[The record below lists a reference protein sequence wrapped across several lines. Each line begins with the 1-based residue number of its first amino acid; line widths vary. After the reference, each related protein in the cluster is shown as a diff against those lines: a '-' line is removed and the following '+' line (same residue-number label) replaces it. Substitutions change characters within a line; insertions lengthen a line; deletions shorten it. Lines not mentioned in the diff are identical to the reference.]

1 MERLYLWLDL
11 GSLALP
17 LLFSFH
23 PKIKFYKLWPS
34 VLPGILVMAFVFIP
48 WDIYFTA
55 EGFWGFNP
63 KYLTGVQWL
72 GLPMEE
78 WLFFFCIPYACLFT
92 HHVLSS
98 LVSWWPLN
106 KKTTDWIYVLV
117 ASALIIG
124 LWYGI
129 DQWYTATAFIYA
141 LLVLGLTQNTAP
153 KLLPSFFM
161 SYLII
166 LIPFFIVNGVL
177 TGSGLPEPI
186 VWYNDSENFAVRLGT
201 IPVEDTVYNLGM
213 LLTVA
218 LTATYI
224 QQKSSTKQPH
234 EG

>member
-23 PKIKFYKLWPS
+23 PKIKFYKRWPS
-34 VLPGILVMAFVFIP
+34 VLPGILVMALVFIP

-55 EGFWGFNP
+55 QGFWGFNP
-63 KYLTGVQWL
+63 NYLTGIQWL
-72 GLPMEE
+72 GLPIEE
-78 WLFFFCIPYACLFT
+78 WLFFFCIPYACMFT

-98 LVSWWPLN
+98 LVPWWPLS
-106 KKTTDWIYVLV
+106 KKTTDWVYLMVVLG
-117 ASALIIG
+117 LIMG

-129 DQWYTATAFIYA
+129 NQWYTATAFIYA

-153 KLLPSFFM
+153 QILPTFFM

-177 TGSGLPEPI
+177 TGSGLPEPV
-186 VWYNDSENFAVRLGT
+186 VWYNDTQNFGIRLGT
-201 IPVEDTVYNLGM
+201 IPLEDTVYNLGM
-213 LLTVA
+213 LLSVA
-218 LTATYI
+218 LVGHHI
-224 QQKSSTKQPH
+224 NQRFFSN
-234 EG
+234 

>member
-23 PKIKFYKLWPS
+23 PKIKFYKLWSS
-34 VLPGILVMAFVFIP
+34 VLPGILVMAMLFIP

-55 EGFWGFNP
+55 QGFWGFNP
-63 KYLTGVQWL
+63 KYLTGIQWL

-98 LVSWWPLN
+98 LVSWWPLS
-106 KKTTDWIYVLV
+106 KKTTDWIYIVV
-117 ASALIIG
+117 VSALIVG

-141 LLVLGLTQNTAP
+141 ILVLGLAQNTTP

-218 LTATYI
+218 LIASHI
-224 QQKSSTKQPH
+224 QQKNSTKQPH

>member
-34 VLPGILVMAFVFIP
+34 VLPGILLMALVFIP
-48 WDIYFTA
+48 WDIYFTQQ
-55 EGFWGFNP
+55 GFWGFNP
-63 KYLTGVQWL
+63 KYLTGIEWF

-98 LVSWWPLN
+98 LVRGWPLSLRVSN
-106 KKTTDWIYVLV
+106 WVYVMV
-117 ASALIIG
+117 VTVLIIG

-129 DQWYTATAFIYA
+129 NQWYTATAFIYA

-153 KLLPSFFM
+153 ELLPSFFM

-166 LIPFFIVNGVL
+166 LIPFFVVNGVL
-177 TGSGLPEPI
+177 TGSGLPEPV
-186 VWYNDSENFAVRLGT
+186 VWYNDTENFGLRLGT
-201 IPVEDTVYNLGM
+201 IPIEDTIYNLGM

-218 LTATYI
+218 LVGTHI
-224 QQKSSTKQPH
+224 QQRNLAK
-234 EG
+234 

>member
-23 PKIKFYKLWPS
+23 PKIKFYKRWPS
-34 VLPGILVMAFVFIP
+34 VLPGILVMALVFIP

-55 EGFWGFNP
+55 QGFWGFNP
-63 KYLTGVQWL
+63 NYLTGIQWL
-72 GLPMEE
+72 GLPIEE
-78 WLFFFCIPYACLFT
+78 WLFFFCIPYACMFT

-98 LVSWWPLN
+98 LVPWWPLS
-106 KKTTDWIYVLV
+106 KKTTDWVYLMVVLG
-117 ASALIIG
+117 LIMG

-153 KLLPSFFM
+153 QILPTFFM

-177 TGSGLPEPI
+177 TGSGLPEPV
-186 VWYNDSENFAVRLGT
+186 VWYNDTQNFGIRLGT
-201 IPVEDTVYNLGM
+201 IPLEDTVYNLGM
-213 LLTVA
+213 LLSVA
-218 LTATYI
+218 LVGHHI
-224 QQKSSTKQPH
+224 NQRFFSN
-234 EG
+234 

>member
-1 MERLYLWLDL
+1 MEWLYLWLDL

-34 VLPGILVMAFVFIP
+34 VLPGILVMASVFIP

-92 HHVLSS
+92 HHVLRS

-161 SYLII
+161 SYLIL
-166 LIPFFIVNGVL
+166 LIPFFFVNGVL
-177 TGSGLPEPI
+177 TGSGLQEPI

-201 IPVEDTVYNLGM
+201 IPIEDTVYNLGM

-224 QQKSSTKQPH
+224 QEKNSTKQPH

>member
-34 VLPGILVMAFVFIP
+34 VLPGILLMALVFIP
-48 WDIYFTA
+48 WDIYFTQQ
-55 EGFWGFNP
+55 GFWGFNP
-63 KYLTGVQWL
+63 KYITGIEWF

-98 LVSWWPLN
+98 LVRGWPLSLRVSN
-106 KKTTDWIYVLV
+106 WVYVMV
-117 ASALIIG
+117 VTVLIIG

-129 DQWYTATAFIYA
+129 NQWYTATAFIYA

-153 KLLPSFFM
+153 ELLPSFFM

-166 LIPFFIVNGVL
+166 LIPFFVVNGVL
-177 TGSGLPEPI
+177 TGSGLPEPV
-186 VWYNDSENFAVRLGT
+186 VWYNDTENFGLRLGT
-201 IPVEDTVYNLGM
+201 IPIEDTIYNLGM

-218 LTATYI
+218 LVGTHI
-224 QQKSSTKQPH
+224 QQRNLAK
-234 EG
+234 

>member
-23 PKIKFYKLWPS
+23 PKIKFYKRWPI
-34 VLPGILVMAFVFIP
+34 VLPGILVMALVFIP

-55 EGFWGFNP
+55 QGFWGFNSN
-63 KYLTGVQWL
+63 YLSGIQWL
-72 GLPMEE
+72 GLPIEE
-78 WLFFFCIPYACLFT
+78 WLFFFCIPYACMFT

-98 LVSWWPLN
+98 LVHWWPLS
-106 KKTTDWIYVLV
+106 KKTTDWVY
-117 ASALIIG
+117 LIVVVGLIMG

-141 LLVLGLTQNTAP
+141 LLILGLTQNTAP
-153 KLLPSFFM
+153 QILPTFFM

-177 TGSGLPEPI
+177 TGSGIPEPV
-186 VWYNDSENFAVRLGT
+186 VWYNDTQNFGVRLGT
-201 IPVEDTVYNLGM
+201 IPLEDTVYNLGM

-218 LTATYI
+218 LVGHHI
-224 QQKSSTKQPH
+224 NQRISSN
-234 EG
+234 

>member
-23 PKIKFYKLWPS
+23 PKIKFYKKWPS
-34 VLPGILVMAFVFIP
+34 VLPGILVMAIVFIP
-48 WDIYFTA
+48 WDIYFTHK
-55 EGFWGFNP
+55 GFWGFNP
-63 KYLTGVQWL
+63 DYLTGIEWL
-72 GLPMEE
+72 GLPLEE

-98 LVSWWPLN
+98 LVSWWPLG
-106 KKTTDWIYVLV
+106 KKTTDWIYMIV
-117 ASALIIG
+117 AIGLIIG

-129 DQWYTATAFIYA
+129 NQWYTATAFIYA
-141 LLVLGLTQNTAP
+141 LLLLGLTQNTAP
-153 KLLPSFFM
+153 ELLPSFFM

-177 TGSGLPEPI
+177 TGSGLPEPV
-186 VWYNDSENFAVRLGT
+186 VWYNDTQNFGVRLGT
-201 IPVEDTVYNLGM
+201 IPLEDTVYNLGM

-218 LTATYI
+218 LVGHHL
-224 QQKSSTKQPH
+224 QKKI
-234 EG
+234 

>member
-34 VLPGILVMAFVFIP
+34 VLPGILLMALVFIP

-55 EGFWGFNP
+55 QGFWGFNP
-63 KYLTGVQWL
+63 KYLTGIQWL
-72 GLPMEE
+72 GLPLEE

-92 HHVLSS
+92 HHVLST
-98 LVSWWPLN
+98 LIHWWPLSQ
-106 KKTTDWIYVLV
+106 KTTDWVYLLV
-117 ASALIIG
+117 AVALIIG
-124 LWYGI
+124 LWNGI
-129 DQWYTATAFIYA
+129 NQWYTATAFIYA
-141 LLVLGLTQNTAP
+141 LLLLGLAQNTAP
-153 KLLPSFFM
+153 KLLPTFFM

-177 TGSGLPEPI
+177 TGSGIPEPV
-186 VWYNDSENFAVRLGT
+186 VWYNDAQNFGIRLGT
-201 IPVEDTVYNLGM
+201 IPLEDTVYNLGM

-218 LTATYI
+218 LVGHHI
-224 QQKSSTKQPH
+224 NQRISSN
-234 EG
+234 

>member
-11 GSLALP
+11 GSLVLP

-23 PKIKFYKLWPS
+23 PKIKFYKRWPI
-34 VLPGILVMAFVFIP
+34 VLPGILVMALVFIP

-55 EGFWGFNP
+55 QGFWGFNP
-63 KYLTGVQWL
+63 NYLSGIQWL
-72 GLPMEE
+72 GLPIEE
-78 WLFFFCIPYACLFT
+78 WLFFFCIPYACMFT

-98 LVSWWPLN
+98 LVHWWPLS
-106 KKTTDWIYVLV
+106 KKTTDWVY
-117 ASALIIG
+117 LIVVVGLIMG

-141 LLVLGLTQNTAP
+141 LLILGLTQNTAP
-153 KLLPSFFM
+153 QILPTFFM

-177 TGSGLPEPI
+177 TGSGIPEPV
-186 VWYNDSENFAVRLGT
+186 VWYNDTQNFGVRLGT
-201 IPVEDTVYNLGM
+201 IPLEDTMYNLGM

-218 LTATYI
+218 LVGHHI
-224 QQKSSTKQPH
+224 NQRISSN
-234 EG
+234 

>member
-11 GSLALP
+11 GSLVLP

-23 PKIKFYKLWPS
+23 PKIKFYKRWPI
-34 VLPGILVMAFVFIP
+34 VLPGILVMALVFIP

-55 EGFWGFNP
+55 QGFWGFNP
-63 KYLTGVQWL
+63 NYLSGIQWL
-72 GLPMEE
+72 GLPIEE
-78 WLFFFCIPYACLFT
+78 WLFFFCIPYACMFT

-98 LVSWWPLN
+98 LVHWWPLS
-106 KKTTDWIYVLV
+106 KKTTDWVY
-117 ASALIIG
+117 LIVVVGLIMG

-141 LLVLGLTQNTAP
+141 LLILGLTQNTAP
-153 KLLPSFFM
+153 QILPTFFM

-177 TGSGLPEPI
+177 TGSGIPEPV
-186 VWYNDSENFAVRLGT
+186 VWYNDTQNFGVRLGT
-201 IPVEDTVYNLGM
+201 IPLEDTVYNLGM

-218 LTATYI
+218 LVGHHI
-224 QQKSSTKQPH
+224 NQRISSN
-234 EG
+234 

>member
-34 VLPGILVMAFVFIP
+34 VLPGILLMALVFIP
-48 WDIYFTA
+48 WDIYFTQQ
-55 EGFWGFNP
+55 GFWGFNP
-63 KYLTGVQWL
+63 KYLTGIEWF

-78 WLFFFCIPYACLFT
+78 WLFFFWIPYACLFT

-98 LVSWWPLN
+98 LVRWWPLSLRMSN
-106 KKTTDWIYVLV
+106 WVYVMV
-117 ASALIIG
+117 VTVLIIG

-129 DQWYTATAFIYA
+129 NQWYTATAFIYA

-153 KLLPSFFM
+153 ELLPSFFM

-166 LIPFFIVNGVL
+166 LIPFFVVNGVL
-177 TGSGLPEPI
+177 TGSGLPEPV
-186 VWYNDSENFAVRLGT
+186 VWYNDTENFSLRLGT
-201 IPVEDTVYNLGM
+201 IPIEDTIYNLGM

-218 LTATYI
+218 LVGTHI
-224 QQKSSTKQPH
+224 QQRNLAK
-234 EG
+234 

>member
-11 GSLALP
+11 GSLVLP

-23 PKIKFYKLWPS
+23 PKIKFYKRWPI
-34 VLPGILVMAFVFIP
+34 VLPGILVMALVFIP

-55 EGFWGFNP
+55 QGFWGFNSN
-63 KYLTGVQWL
+63 YLSGIQWL
-72 GLPMEE
+72 GLPIEE
-78 WLFFFCIPYACLFT
+78 WLFFFCIPYACMFT

-98 LVSWWPLN
+98 LVHWWPLS
-106 KKTTDWIYVLV
+106 KKTTDWVY
-117 ASALIIG
+117 LIVVVGLIMG

-141 LLVLGLTQNTAP
+141 LLILGLTQNTAP
-153 KLLPSFFM
+153 QILPTFFM

-177 TGSGLPEPI
+177 TGSGIPEPV
-186 VWYNDSENFAVRLGT
+186 VWYNDNQNFGVRLGT
-201 IPVEDTVYNLGM
+201 IPLEDTMYNLGM

-218 LTATYI
+218 LVGHHI
-224 QQKSSTKQPH
+224 NQRISSN
-234 EG
+234 

>member
-34 VLPGILVMAFVFIP
+34 VLPGILVMASVFIP

>member
-23 PKIKFYKLWPS
+23 PKIKFYKRWPS
-34 VLPGILVMAFVFIP
+34 VLPGILVMALVFIP

-55 EGFWGFNP
+55 QGFWGFNP
-63 KYLTGVQWL
+63 NYLTGIQWL
-72 GLPMEE
+72 GLPIEE
-78 WLFFFCIPYACLFT
+78 WLFFFCIPYACMFT

-98 LVSWWPLN
+98 LVHWWPLS
-106 KKTTDWIYVLV
+106 KKTTDWVY
-117 ASALIIG
+117 LIVVVGLIMG

-141 LLVLGLTQNTAP
+141 LLILGLTQNTAP
-153 KLLPSFFM
+153 QILPTFFM

-177 TGSGLPEPI
+177 TGSGIPEPV
-186 VWYNDSENFAVRLGT
+186 VWYNDTQNFGVRLGT
-201 IPVEDTVYNLGM
+201 IPLEDTAYNLGM

-218 LTATYI
+218 LVGHHI
-224 QQKSSTKQPH
+224 NQRISSN
-234 EG
+234 

>member
-23 PKIKFYKLWPS
+23 SKIKFYKRWPI
-34 VLPGILVMAFVFIP
+34 VLPGILVMALVYIP
-48 WDIYFTA
+48 WDIYFTTQ
-55 EGFWGFNP
+55 GFWGFNP
-63 KYLTGVQWL
+63 NYLSGIQWL
-72 GLPMEE
+72 GLPIEE
-78 WLFFFCIPYACLFT
+78 WLFFFCIPYACMFT

-98 LVSWWPLN
+98 LVHWWPLS
-106 KKTTDWIYVLV
+106 KKTTDWVY
-117 ASALIIG
+117 LIVVVGLIMG

-141 LLVLGLTQNTAP
+141 LLILGLTQNTAP
-153 KLLPSFFM
+153 QILPTFFM

-177 TGSGLPEPI
+177 TGSGIPEPV
-186 VWYNDSENFAVRLGT
+186 VWYNDTQNFGVRLGT
-201 IPVEDTVYNLGM
+201 IPLEDTVYNLGM

-218 LTATYI
+218 LVGHHI
-224 QQKSSTKQPH
+224 NQRISSN
-234 EG
+234 

>member
-11 GSLALP
+11 GSLVLP

-23 PKIKFYKLWPS
+23 PKIKFYKRWPI
-34 VLPGILVMAFVFIP
+34 VLPGILVMALVFIP

-55 EGFWGFNP
+55 QGFWGFNSN
-63 KYLTGVQWL
+63 YLSGIQWL
-72 GLPMEE
+72 GLPIEE
-78 WLFFFCIPYACLFT
+78 WLFFFCIPYACMFT

-98 LVSWWPLN
+98 LVHWWPLS
-106 KKTTDWIYVLV
+106 KKTTDWVY
-117 ASALIIG
+117 LIVVVGLIMG

-141 LLVLGLTQNTAP
+141 LLILGLTQNTAP
-153 KLLPSFFM
+153 QILPTFFM

-177 TGSGLPEPI
+177 TGSGIPEPV
-186 VWYNDSENFAVRLGT
+186 VWYNDNQNFGVRLGT
-201 IPVEDTVYNLGM
+201 IPLEDTVYNLGM

-218 LTATYI
+218 LVGHHI
-224 QQKSSTKQPH
+224 NQRISSN
-234 EG
+234 

>member
-23 PKIKFYKLWPS
+23 PKIKFYKRWPI
-34 VLPGILVMAFVFIP
+34 VLPGILVMALVYIP
-48 WDIYFTA
+48 WDIYFTTQ
-55 EGFWGFNP
+55 GFWGFNP
-63 KYLTGVQWL
+63 NYLSGIQWL
-72 GLPMEE
+72 GLPIEE
-78 WLFFFCIPYACLFT
+78 WLFFFCIPYACMFT

-98 LVSWWPLN
+98 LVHWWPLS
-106 KKTTDWIYVLV
+106 KKTTDWVY
-117 ASALIIG
+117 LIVVVGLIMG

-141 LLVLGLTQNTAP
+141 LLILGLTQNTAP
-153 KLLPSFFM
+153 QILPTFFM

-177 TGSGLPEPI
+177 TGSGIPEPV
-186 VWYNDSENFAVRLGT
+186 VWYNDTQNFGVRLGT
-201 IPVEDTVYNLGM
+201 IPLEDTVYNLGM

-218 LTATYI
+218 LVGHHI
-224 QQKSSTKQPH
+224 NQRISSN
-234 EG
+234 

>member
-34 VLPGILVMAFVFIP
+34 VLPGILLMALVFIP

-55 EGFWGFNP
+55 NGFWGFNP
-63 KYLTGVQWL
+63 KYLTGIEWF

-92 HHVLSS
+92 HHVLSA
-98 LVSWWPLN
+98 LIPGWPMR
-106 KKTTDWIYVLV
+106 KKVAQWVYLIVVL
-117 ASALIIG
+117 ALIIG

-129 DQWYTATAFIYA
+129 NQWYTATAFIYA
-141 LLVLGLTQNTAP
+141 LLLLGLTQNTAP
-153 KLLPSFFM
+153 QLLPSFLM
-161 SYLII
+161 SYCII

-177 TGSGLPEPI
+177 TGSGLPEPV
-186 VWYNDSENFAVRLGT
+186 VWYNDGQNFGIRLGT
-201 IPVEDTVYNLGM
+201 IPLEDTVYNLGM

-218 LTATYI
+218 LVGHHLQGKY
-224 QQKSSTKQPH
+224 SST
-234 EG
+234 

>member
-23 PKIKFYKLWPS
+23 PKIKFYKRWPI
-34 VLPGILVMAFVFIP
+34 VLPGILVMALVFIP
-48 WDIYFTA
+48 WDIYFTTQ
-55 EGFWGFNP
+55 GFWGFNP
-63 KYLTGVQWL
+63 NYLSGIQWL
-72 GLPMEE
+72 GLPIEE
-78 WLFFFCIPYACLFT
+78 WLFFFCIPYACMFT

-98 LVSWWPLN
+98 LVHWWPLS
-106 KKTTDWIYVLV
+106 KKTTDWVY
-117 ASALIIG
+117 LIVVVGLIMG

-141 LLVLGLTQNTAP
+141 LLILGLTQNTAP
-153 KLLPSFFM
+153 QILPTFFM

-177 TGSGLPEPI
+177 TGSGIPEPV
-186 VWYNDSENFAVRLGT
+186 VWYNDTQNFGVRLGT
-201 IPVEDTVYNLGM
+201 IPLEDTVYNLGM

-218 LTATYI
+218 LVGHHI
-224 QQKSSTKQPH
+224 NQRISSN
-234 EG
+234 

>member
-1 MERLYLWLDL
+1 MEQLYLWLDL

-23 PKIKFYKLWPS
+23 PKIKFYKRWPS
-34 VLPGILVMAFVFIP
+34 VLPGILVMALVFIP

-55 EGFWGFNP
+55 QGFWGFNP
-63 KYLTGVQWL
+63 NYLTGIHWL
-72 GLPMEE
+72 GLPIEE
-78 WLFFFCIPYACLFT
+78 WLFFFCIPYACMFT

-98 LVSWWPLN
+98 LVHWWPLS
-106 KKTTDWIYVLV
+106 KKTTDWVYLMVVLG
-117 ASALIIG
+117 LIIG

-153 KLLPSFFM
+153 QILPTFFM

-177 TGSGLPEPI
+177 TGSGLPEPV
-186 VWYNDSENFAVRLGT
+186 VWYNDTQNFGIRLGT
-201 IPVEDTVYNLGM
+201 IPLEDTVYNLGM
-213 LLTVA
+213 LLSVA
-218 LTATYI
+218 LVGHHI
-224 QQKSSTKQPH
+224 NQRFFSN
-234 EG
+234 

>member
-23 PKIKFYKLWPS
+23 PKIKFYKRWPS
-34 VLPGILVMAFVFIP
+34 VLSGILVMALVFIP

-55 EGFWGFNP
+55 QGFWGFNP
-63 KYLTGVQWL
+63 NYLTGIQWL
-72 GLPMEE
+72 GLPIEE
-78 WLFFFCIPYACLFT
+78 WLFFFCIPYACMFT

-98 LVSWWPLN
+98 LVPWWPLS
-106 KKTTDWIYVLV
+106 KKTTDWVYLMVVLG
-117 ASALIIG
+117 LIMG

-153 KLLPSFFM
+153 QILPTFFM

-177 TGSGLPEPI
+177 TGSGLPEPV
-186 VWYNDSENFAVRLGT
+186 VWYNDTQNFGVRLGT
-201 IPVEDTVYNLGM
+201 IPLEDTVYNLGM
-213 LLTVA
+213 LLSVA
-218 LTATYI
+218 LVGHHI
-224 QQKSSTKQPH
+224 NQRFFSN
-234 EG
+234 

>member
-23 PKIKFYKLWPS
+23 PKIKFYKRWPI
-34 VLPGILVMAFVFIP
+34 VLPGILVMALVFIP
-48 WDIYFTA
+48 WDIYFTTQ
-55 EGFWGFNP
+55 GFWGFNP
-63 KYLTGVQWL
+63 NYLTGIQWL
-72 GLPMEE
+72 GLPIEE
-78 WLFFFCIPYACLFT
+78 WLFFFCIPYACMFT

-98 LVSWWPLN
+98 LVPWWPLS
-106 KKTTDWIYVLV
+106 KKTTDWVYLMVVLG
-117 ASALIIG
+117 LIMG

-153 KLLPSFFM
+153 QILPTFFM

-177 TGSGLPEPI
+177 TGSGLPEPV
-186 VWYNDSENFAVRLGT
+186 VWYNDTQNFGVRLGT
-201 IPVEDTVYNLGM
+201 IPLEDTVYNLGM
-213 LLTVA
+213 LLSVA
-218 LTATYI
+218 LVGHHI
-224 QQKSSTKQPH
+224 NQRFFSN
-234 EG
+234 